1 MRGKSFTTVTIVT
14 LGLRNKVTQKD
25 MIRQEKR
32 NYKYEIY
39 CDKHFLVT
47 EYLSRHFAR
56 VHEEKKPN
64 KSI

>member
-1 MRGKSFTTVTIVT
+1 
-14 LGLRNKVTQKD
+14 

-32 NYKYEIY
+32 NYKYEI